1 MSIKEYKIQI
11 LSVLVMVLVMS
22 QVYPKNIIN
31 VSVYLEGDKANM
43 ATVVDLSLDYNENN
57 LNLISYSPEGI
68 LKTWDA
74 KRFLLMPNSND
85 FSKPIIKLKF
95 KTNNFFTSE
104 NIKIATESQVYLSDI
119 GITSLPSDKIN
130 IRLDYE
136 Q

>member
-1 MSIKEYKIQI
+1 MEFPNQKNKRLTIKE
-11 LSVLVMVLVMS
+11 
-22 QVYPKNIIN
+22 
-31 VSVYLEGDKANM
+31 
-43 ATVVDLSLDYNENN
+43 
-57 LNLISYSPEGI
+57 IS
-68 LKTWDA
+68 K
-74 KRFLLMPNSND
+74 
-85 FSKPIIKLKF
+85 KLKF

>member
-11 LSVLVMVLVMS
+11 LSVLVMALAMF

-43 ATVVDLSLDYNENN
+43 AT
-57 LNLISYSPEGI
+57 
-68 LKTWDA
+68 WDA

-85 FSKPIIKLKF
+85 FSKSIIKLKF